1 MRVVWLL
8 TFLVALHA
16 TSTLGLFNL
25 AGLNLGAGLT
35 LGGTKTQD
43 TIKKDDTKS
52 SQLKGDD
59 TKNTQLS
66 GQQKKQSSFQVA
78 GSVSAQ
84 ANTNLKIDAT
94 KKDDSSKKDDGISA
108 LDSKLVQGVSNVLGK
123 LSNQDNVAKKDDGK
137 PIVSSG
143 NNQPALND
151 KINDASKGSSKKAGD
166 KSGNDEGSK
175 GSQQGSKNG
184 SNKLVSSVGKAGDQ
198 NESNKFKG
206 TTKNGVL
213 NNLSAGLK
221 GNLGKTGGISG
232 NNGSPKGSK
241 EGSKNGSNKSVGSV
255 NQPGDQSKSK
265 KSKGNTRNVE
275 GVIGNLSAGLK
286 GSLPKVGGKSGN
298 VGSPKGSKGGSKKG
312 SNKSVGSVNQPG
324 DQSKSKKSKGNTRNV
339 AGGIGNLSAG
349 LKGSLP
355 KVGGKSGNVGS
366 PKGSKGGSKKGSNK
380 SVGSVNQPGD
390 QSKSKKSKGNTR
402 NVAGGI
408 GNLSAGLKGSLPKV
422 GGKSGNV
429 GSPKGSKGGSK
440 KGSNKSVGS
449 VNQPGD
455 QSKSK
460 KSKGNTRNVAGG
472 FGNLSAGLKG
482 SLPKVGGK
490 SGNVGSPKGS
500 KGGSKK
506 GSNKSVGSVNQPGD
520 QSKSKKSKGNTRN
533 VAGGIGNLSAGLKGS
548 LPKVGGKSGNVGSP
562 KGSKGGSK
570 KGSNKSVGS
579 VNQPGDQSK
588 SKKSKGNTRN
598 VAGGIGNLSAGLK
611 GSLPKVGGK
620 SGNVG
625 SPKGSKGG
633 SKKGSNKSVG
643 SVNQPGDQSK
653 SKKSKGNTRNVAGG
667 IGNLSAGLKG
677 SLPKVG
683 GKSGNVGS
691 PKGSKGGSK
700 KGSNKSVGSVN
711 QPGDQS
717 KSKKSKGNTRNVA
730 GGIGNL
736 SAGLKGSLPK
746 VGGKSG
752 NVGSPKGSKGGSK
765 IGSNKSV
772 GSVNQPGDQS
782 KSKKSKGNTRNVA
795 GGIGNLSAGL
805 KGSLPKV
812 GGKSGNVGSPKGSKG
827 GSKKGSNKSVG
838 SVNQPGDQSKSKKSK
853 GNTRNVAGGIG
864 NLSAGLKGSLP
875 KVGGK
880 SGNVGSP
887 KGSKGGSK
895 IGSNKS
901 VGSVNQPG
909 DQSKSKK
916 SKGNTRN
923 VAGGIGNLSA
933 GLKGSL
939 PKVGGKSGNVGS
951 PKGSKGGS
959 KKGSN
964 KSIGSVSKPGD
975 QSKSKKSKGNTKN
988 EGVFSGIK
996 DLTDKLF
1003 GLLGKKESKSKD
1015 QSVKDKSKKGSK
1027 DKSKPGSKSGPQEPI
1042 CEDVL
1047 LESVNFANFSR
1058 AFGRKVLSLT
1068 LTNQLSAS
1076 GCLFGTSFGFDSK
1089 EVFIKNGCRGKFR
1102 VCYEK
1107 PEAPQPNTNCKTPFA
1122 SVYGYCIYSPPKAEK
1137 KFIDAA
1143 SECEKLGGRLF
1154 VIDDGKYTPASLKTY
1169 PEFNGNLYYLGGAAQ
1184 MGEEQVTSIAQKYK
1198 MSADDCHKALKKFS
1212 GKATVD
1218 DLNLVS
1224 PLASQCAVIDLK
1236 DSGSLR
1242 LVGCEEK
1249 HRFICEQSGQGA
1261 NDDGDWT
1268 PWINSR
1274 KPDKNGDQES
1284 ISDIAKAVLKGQLP
1298 NVKLCKKPTDMQCR
1312 AVGSQNLITKQNTYG
1327 LKLEKACE
1335 KNSIKCIN
1343 NKQQKGVTCPDYE
1356 VRFKCPTQVLKDCA
1370 VDSVR
1375 KECEQQ
1381 NKVCVN
1387 KAFGAVCVK
1396 KPKERT
1402 GREVLGHSTCTK
1414 NAVVQQLLECT
1425 IKGDPHYKTFDDSV
1439 YSFQGD
1445 CTYESASTTP
1455 TYVETPDYPAFR
1467 TLSINRK
1474 DGPDEKVSF
1483 CRGFKFILRGVSYL
1497 FYNGEFSV
1505 DGLARSPVDFND
1517 HQVNVKTE
1525 SRGNFIS
1532 LVITTDFCMTLSYDG
1547 SQALTIK
1554 VPERYKNSIR
1564 GLCGNANDNPN
1575 DDLVVNGKAVSSEV
1589 FGKSHMVSGEG
1600 ADQCTDVTNLPKQ
1613 CTADQEKLCKSK
1625 AKCGALDPDSD
1636 SPIPAAILA
1645 SSAKDVKDLNYKKLK
1660 IQFKDC
1666 LEDCCWKNPTDNER
1680 CGALESVVQKITSDL
1695 FFKSKDIAS
1704 KWRQQAKCDKTPLTT
1719 CAGKPNKVYST
1730 SAALKCQNTCT
1741 NRAKEADCDDN
1752 EEFEGCVCKEGFFL
1766 DSKMNCV
1773 PEEQC
1778 DNHCTLLENGQTIIV
1793 EDGQSAV
1800 IKACEKIVT
1809 CQKGVVVETSIGPCS
1824 ENAECSKDGKKC
1836 FCRNG
1841 FTGDGNLCTP
1851 DNSCPAGYDPFGK
1864 KCIRYEPENMKWED
1878 AAIKCGADNA
1888 QLLRYDTD
1896 DDIAINSYL
1905 QQINQRV
1912 ILQEAKSNS
1921 LVCNEKSTCKVPKGQ
1936 VALGVQVKASK
1947 FASSCADKI
1956 SLSTDKCQVKVDK
1969 GCTAKDLL
1977 VKTISSKRM
1986 NELSN
1991 TKMSFWVGGNTDVL
2005 SVKKS
2010 NDKSRC
2016 QLDAPRLIDPKSF
2029 ESQTGCFQVHSGGG
2043 VTLNPNCK
2051 ALQPSICEYIKDPNT
2066 VLTTSANICDDLAA
2080 RGVTACDGGKICKPT
2095 RNHFTCVCPPGSVE
2109 NSETKSCV
2117 GFCGQCSAWG
2127 DPHFTTFCGAKYN
2140 YMGQCKYVWVRLTK
2154 DYNGNS
2160 PKYQVATQHKS
2171 CGEKKGAT
2179 CIDIVYITIENCPVI
2194 KSGTEVKENF
2204 EITFKVGDSKFTING
2219 KTIDQTDYTTGCG
2232 IRTVVK
2238 PGYFLFISSFISL
2251 KAEVSGSKLAVDV
2264 PETSRGFTEGLCGNC
2279 GKCDK
2284 RQFQLANET
2293 IISIPGKSDDWDDKL
2308 MTQAADTWILPNP
2321 LNDVEECKKA
2331 TAPPDDCA
2339 ADVKT
2344 QLSKNTECGFFTDL
2358 TSPLSA
2364 CLDFLKVDR
2373 AYLQGT
2379 CIYDSCHGSPNAKC
2393 LAAKAQ
2399 ADLCASKGFTVGK
2412 WRSTGFC
2419 PLDCGNKV
2427 YSVNAAC
2434 EPVCG
2439 RSVVAGATCVD
2450 TPIEG
2455 CVCPGGL
2462 MKLGD
2467 KCVTADQCG
2476 CKINLNGNTNSWNIA
2491 PGQEFILPGCKE
2503 KVTCYV
2509 KEDGSSD
2516 LVHSEFNLQP
2526 NTVCN
2531 SDIPPRVE
2539 CAQGFSRQ
2547 GTSDQCIRDPVVC
2560 TKGFVKEGD
2569 KCVKPSKQTNT
2580 WVRSVLVCN
2589 EQDGTLI
2596 NVDSDGDEASLRN
2609 ILQNHGIK
2617 ETYIAGR
2624 VKASPNDDGSVRF
2637 DDILKPEEKGKI
2649 EWSNYDCSGHVK
2661 NKIRLSP
2668 SINPKAIPA
2677 SGTSLS
2683 IKVTLNNNNLVY
2695 EAVSPD
2701 TVANFICKERVVND
2715 DDTEWTPPCNTD
2727 SNMDDDGDLET
2738 RTSMLENPDCNI
2750 CPRPMDVQ
2758 CIENP
2763 YATNN
2768 GQVEGKC
2775 EFNADGEYYKCNEG
2789 SSCIDKAVRV
2799 KCVKDVD
2806 ECATGR
2812 HDCPANSQCVN
2823 TIGGYTCKCNQQTPL
2838 LVNGQCQ
2845 AIDTCTMTGP
2855 QSSLDY
2861 SLNLVN
2867 FYKESAI
2874 FNNDC
2879 QFKLASPC
2887 GPLSGGAPYIT
2898 VYSLGTRFM
2907 LERTESIAV
2916 QVLDARTKTYTSW
2929 IITSDLVNNGKVSIS
2944 VNDSEIIS
2952 TLGFTDHSKG
2962 VSVKFFPPASVILQ
2976 STSNFFNIKVSF
2988 PLSVKLEFS
2997 EEYRGKICGLCQARP
3012 ESQGAVLKLSD
3023 DELNKISVSSEASQ
3037 SCVSSQL
3044 PVVVQPAPGLP
3055 QSTVESASP
3064 ELPDDGDFTSPAS
3077 PESTVEL
3084 TSPEFTDDEGLTSPA
3099 FGEPESTVELTSS
3112 EFPDEEG
3119 LTSPALGAIKSTVTS
3134 TPPEWPDEEVFTTEE
3149 EVFTTEE
3156 EIIFTYPSQTQP
3168 TATSKSNIPDEP
3180 GFTRTIPPSSET
3192 TLPDVPD
3199 ETFPTFTTLKSI
3211 RTSLNTLPPLATQE
3225 DRPTTTP
3232 EELLTTVVA
3241 TVPPHLDEDECKDQD
3256 ILSCIFLNA
3265 KCGVPIDEC
3274 RRNLCTGRLD
3284 LCLYLTVASFP
3295 NCQVGEDLKNL
3306 TDVANCGKVCG
3317 DNMDFR
3323 YAVRTQQPTCAE
3335 PWLSGLTDNGDK
3347 GFGCVCNDGFLLSG
3361 TECVR
3366 EEQCGCTVS
3375 NMYRPAGSSWRSDD
3389 CSEINICLGNN
3400 KKTSIDSPC
3409 GANTRCEVTER
3420 GPTCVC
3426 EEDLYGNPEMPDGCQ
3441 EGVPSQDKSKTCF
3454 KYVNPN
3460 GQSEERCVCN
3470 MGYVSNCDDCVDI
3483 DECKEGI
3490 HDCDLSVFKCKNQL
3504 GGYQCLCNEG
3514 YTDRN
3519 GQCVDINEC
3528 LTNNQT
3534 CEPNSQCKNTEGS
3547 YECVCCAG
3555 YIWRPETQSCERE
3568 TVGFPT
3574 LPTDARCCATCNDPR
3589 CLVDEALAS
3598 KYCYVDNGEKTQF
3611 PSFKR
3616 LYQEKC
3622 ISNQPLLNRNVIKG
3636 DCPEDTPPSS
3646 SSDGATPPAVPT
3658 SCDDPTLCASL
3669 PTPPPLMQSSKVC
3682 GPSNSETPK
3691 TYSTYC
3697 DMVKDICKTSGGP
3710 SSLPTESPIKATPG
3724 ECPSGNG
3731 PPQPEAP
3738 PAEPIFTPWSPYSK
3752 CLFDDK
3758 VKNCGKG
3765 TEIRNRRVVPYD
3777 DFRKVRPV
3785 EDYERDQSRPCFVPC
3800 TDFVNGS
3807 PEDNC
3812 PPVSFCNDIDPVC
3825 GSVGAGAAQ
3834 EYNSECEMN
3843 VQACLAQKPAHK
3855 LYSGPC
3861 DPEDGPQIRHFCTA
3875 GPLKVSVK
3883 YDKEE
3888 SGEHCIGQ
3896 AINIGSCSDMLCD
3909 GESTTCCRAV
3919 DFELIQVPLQC
3930 YDMISR
3936 QATREAKHEYMS
3948 AKQCECQPSHPIVPQ
3963 V

>member
-1 MRVVWLL
+1 
-8 TFLVALHA
+8 
-16 TSTLGLFNL
+16 
-25 AGLNLGAGLT
+25 AGLT

-59 TKNTQLS
+59 TKNTQLN
-66 GQQKKQSSFQVA
+66 GQQTKQSSFQVA

-123 LSNQDNVAKKDDGK
+123 LSNQDNVAKKDGGK

-198 NESNKFKG
+198 NESNKSKG

-286 GSLPKVGGKSGN
+286 GSLPKIGGSNKSVGSVNQPGDQSKSKKSKGNTRNVAGVIGDLTSGLKGSLPKVGGKSGN
-298 VGSPKGSKGGSKKG
+298 VGSPKGSKVGSKKGSNKSVGSVNQPGDQSKSKKSKGNTRNVAGVIGDLTSGLKGSLPKVGGKSGNVGSPKGSKVGSKKG

-339 AGGIGNLSAG
+339 AGGIGNIVGG

-355 KVGGKSGNVGS
+355 TLGGKSGNKGS
-366 PKGSKGGSKKGSNK
+366 PKGSKEGSKN
-380 SVGSVNQPGD
+380 
-390 QSKSKKSKGNTR
+390 
-402 NVAGGI
+402 
-408 GNLSAGLKGSLPKV
+408 
-422 GGKSGNV
+422 
-429 GSPKGSKGGSK
+429 
-440 KGSNKSVGS
+440 
-449 VNQPGD
+449 
-455 QSKSK
+455 
-460 KSKGNTRNVAGG
+460 
-472 FGNLSAGLKG
+472 
-482 SLPKVGGK
+482 
-490 SGNVGSPKGS
+490 
-500 KGGSKK
+500 
-506 GSNKSVGSVNQPGD
+506 
-520 QSKSKKSKGNTRN
+520 
-533 VAGGIGNLSAGLKGS
+533 
-548 LPKVGGKSGNVGSP
+548 
-562 KGSKGGSK
+562 
-570 KGSNKSVGS
+570 
-579 VNQPGDQSK
+579 
-588 SKKSKGNTRN
+588 
-598 VAGGIGNLSAGLK
+598 
-611 GSLPKVGGK
+611 
-620 SGNVG
+620 
-625 SPKGSKGG
+625 
-633 SKKGSNKSVG
+633 
-643 SVNQPGDQSK
+643 
-653 SKKSKGNTRNVAGG
+653 
-667 IGNLSAGLKG
+667 
-677 SLPKVG
+677 
-683 GKSGNVGS
+683 
-691 PKGSKGGSK
+691 
-700 KGSNKSVGSVN
+700 
-711 QPGDQS
+711 
-717 KSKKSKGNTRNVA
+717 
-730 GGIGNL
+730 
-736 SAGLKGSLPK
+736 
-746 VGGKSG
+746 
-752 NVGSPKGSKGGSK
+752 
-765 IGSNKSV
+765 
-772 GSVNQPGDQS
+772 
-782 KSKKSKGNTRNVA
+782 
-795 GGIGNLSAGL
+795 
-805 KGSLPKV
+805 
-812 GGKSGNVGSPKGSKG
+812 
-827 GSKKGSNKSVG
+827 
-838 SVNQPGDQSKSKKSK
+838 
-853 GNTRNVAGGIG
+853 
-864 NLSAGLKGSLP
+864 
-875 KVGGK
+875 
-880 SGNVGSP
+880 
-887 KGSKGGSK
+887 
-895 IGSNKS
+895 
-901 VGSVNQPG
+901 
-909 DQSKSKK
+909 
-916 SKGNTRN
+916 
-923 VAGGIGNLSA
+923 
-933 GLKGSL
+933 
-939 PKVGGKSGNVGS
+939 
-951 PKGSKGGS
+951 
-959 KKGSN
+959 GSN

-1284 ISDIAKAVLKGQLP
+1284 ISDIAKAVIKGQLP

-1425 IKGDPHYKTFDDSV
+1425 IKGDPHYKTFDDNV

-1474 DGPDEKVSF
+1474 DGPNEKVSF
-1483 CRGFKFILRGVSYL
+1483 CRGFNFILRGVSYL

-1505 DGLARSPVDFND
+1505 DGLARIPVDFND

-1547 SQALTIK
+1547 SQALTIQ
-1554 VPERYKNSIR
+1554 VPERYKNSLR

-1600 ADQCTDVTNLPKQ
+1600 ADLCTDVTNLPKQ

-1778 DNHCTLLENGQTIIV
+1778 DNHCTLLENGQTITV

-1809 CQKGVVVETSIGPCS
+1809 CQKGVLVETSLGPCS

-2140 YMGQCKYVWVRLTK
+2140 YMGQCKYVWVRQTK
-2154 DYNGNS
+2154 DYIGNS

-2293 IISIPGKSDDWDDKL
+2293 VISIPGKSNDWDDKL

-2331 TAPPDDCA
+2331 TAPPDDCK
-2339 ADVKT
+2339 ADLKT

-2373 AYLQGT
+2373 DYLLRT

-2399 ADLCASKGFTVGK
+2399 ADLCASKGFNVGR

-2439 RSVVAGATCVD
+2439 RSVVAGAACVD

-2609 ILQNHGIK
+2609 ILQNYGIK

-2758 CIENP
+2758 CIANP
-2763 YATNN
+2763 NATNN

-2823 TIGGYTCKCNQQTPL
+2823 TIGGYTCKCNQDTPL

-2845 AIDTCTMTGP
+2845 AIDTCTMTSP
-2855 QSSLDY
+2855 TSSLDY
-2861 SLNLVN
+2861 GLNLVN

-2898 VYSLGTRFM
+2898 VYSLGTRYM
-2907 LERTESIAV
+2907 LERTERIAV

-2929 IITSDLVNNGKVSIS
+2929 IITSDLVNNGKVLIS

-3037 SCVSSQL
+3037 SCVSSQ
-3044 PVVVQPAPGLP
+3044 PAPGLP
-3055 QSTVESASP
+3055 ESTVESTSP

-3084 TSPEFTDDEGLTSPA
+3084 TSTEFTDDEGLTSPS
-3099 FGEPESTVELTSS
+3099 FGEPESTVELTSP

-3134 TPPEWPDEEVFTTEE
+3134 TPPELPDEEVFTTEGEVFTTEE

-3180 GFTRTIPPSSET
+3180 DFTRTIPPSSET

-3211 RTSLNTLPPLATQE
+3211 RTSLNTMPPLATQE

-3241 TVPPHLDEDECKDQD
+3241 TVPPHLDKDECKDQD

-3284 LCLYLTVASFP
+3284 LCLYLTVASLP

-3598 KYCYVDNGEKTQF
+3598 KYCYVDNGKKTQF

-3800 TDFVNGS
+3800 TDFVNVS